1 MNYGT
6 EKEYEVIAYVHRT
19 GKKERTV
26 NPLGK
31 NQNHLT
37 IQKVQTQNVSQAWTR
52 QHKNT
57 TDMEDIEYNMNIYQ
71 I

>member
-1 MNYGT
+1 MNNGT
-6 EKEYEVIAYVHRT
+6 EKEYEVIAYIH
-19 GKKERTV
+19 RTV

-57 TDMEDIEYNMNIYQ
+57 PDMEDIEYNMNIYQ

>member
-6 EKEYEVIAYVHRT
+6 EKEYEVIAYIH
-19 GKKERTV
+19 RTV

-57 TDMEDIEYNMNIYQ
+57 PDMEDIEYNMNIYQ